1 MSLDHGPGSTR
12 EDISLSCSD
21 LACCQQ
27 QRSSRTRF
35 GLHSASQEIDSSSV
49 LVFTSDKSPFLKVLS
64 DAEVAAN
71 AAAIQ
76 IVSFKD
82 AMDDEFADSRPPAT
96 DKRRFARQRGL
107 LLEKL
112 EDFRRLNKS
121 VRQKLRQLQDSEADR
136 LETNRRIDVLK
147 NKMAE
152 AKRINECLRNDVT
165 AAETKVEELAELRRE
180 EQEKIKSAVNLTKSV
195 EATRAHLQGQ
205 LRNKEAENNRLTV
218 QLRSLEK
225 TLIEQKTEINGL
237 NHHISTLTKKAENA
251 QESLKKACQAQ
262 KLRAEK
268 FEAAIEE
275 CYDELKEKDLQLTSA
290 RLELDSRRRKK
301 EKMRDETDKVV
312 AHVDLLKSEVSD
324 LTARLQ
330 REKNNHVA
338 ATETLMQQVKNLTTE
353 NGELGASNALLQAS
367 VSKLEQQLTDCESA
381 LVEETVVSQE
391 RKRQVELAQY
401 QVTEL
406 QAEVEH
412 LLRGSR
418 VAEDQKGVE
427 VQKLRRELQDC
438 LQGLK
443 SCTESLRVSE
453 KSLSECQD
461 NLQRS
466 HWKCSEKT
474 ESIRQLQAKMEGHTK
489 FLRSSLEMRES
500 MHKASLQLQ
509 EKMDSLN
516 KQMENLRQENLE
528 LVRKLGTQ
536 EEAFRC
542 SNRQL
547 EQRTSECQALRRQL
561 EEALLDVKQQVNKV
575 KEQSVS
581 KEEALQT
588 KIVELEAEK
597 SRRDNEMRLLHQ
609 SKHMAEKQFEVR
621 LKDLQLSLD
630 QSESHKQ
637 SVQNYVD
644 FLKQFYTTVFDEGP
658 QMARFGSSYFP
669 R

>member
-82 AMDDEFADSRPPAT
+82 AMDDEFADSRPAAT

-147 NKMAE
+147 NKIAE
-152 AKRINECLRNDVT
+152 AERINECLRNDVT

-225 TLIEQKTEINGL
+225 TLIEQKTEIDGL

-275 CYDELKEKDLQLTSA
+275 CYDKLKEKDLQLTSA

-338 ATETLMQQVKNLTTE
+338 ATETLMQQVKNLTTK

-427 VQKLRRELQDC
+427 VQ
-438 LQGLK
+438 
-443 SCTESLRVSE
+443 
-453 KSLSECQD
+453 
-461 NLQRS
+461 
-466 HWKCSEKT
+466 
-474 ESIRQLQAKMEGHTK
+474 KMEGHTK

-597 SRRDNEMRLLHQ
+597 IRRDNEMRLLHQ

-658 QMARFGSSYFP
+658 QMARFGASYFP

>member
-82 AMDDEFADSRPPAT
+82 AMDDEFADSRPAAT

-147 NKMAE
+147 NKIAE
-152 AKRINECLRNDVT
+152 AERINECLRNDVT

-218 QLRSLEK
+218 QLR
-225 TLIEQKTEINGL
+225 
-237 NHHISTLTKKAENA
+237 AENA

-275 CYDELKEKDLQLTSA
+275 CYDKLKEKDLQLTSA

-338 ATETLMQQVKNLTTE
+338 ATETLMQQVKNLTTK

-597 SRRDNEMRLLHQ
+597 IRRDNEMRLLHQ

-658 QMARFGSSYFP
+658 QMARFGASYFP

>member
-218 QLRSLEK
+218 QLR
-225 TLIEQKTEINGL
+225 
-237 NHHISTLTKKAENA
+237 AENA

>member
-82 AMDDEFADSRPPAT
+82 AMDDEFADSRPAAT

-147 NKMAE
+147 NKIAE
-152 AKRINECLRNDVT
+152 AERINECLRNDVT

-225 TLIEQKTEINGL
+225 TLIEQKTEIDGL

-275 CYDELKEKDLQLTSA
+275 CYDKLKEKDLQLTSA

-338 ATETLMQQVKNLTTE
+338 ATETLMQQVKNLTTK

-474 ESIRQLQAKMEGHTK
+474 ESIRQLQAKSKIGIVN
-489 FLRSSLEMRES
+489 RVCVCR
-500 MHKASLQLQ
+500 
-509 EKMDSLN
+509 
-516 KQMENLRQENLE
+516 QMENLRQENLE

-597 SRRDNEMRLLHQ
+597 IRRDNEMRLLHQ

-658 QMARFGSSYFP
+658 QMARFGASYFP

>member
-427 VQKLRRELQDC
+427 VQK
-438 LQGLK
+438 
-443 SCTESLRVSE
+443 
-453 KSLSECQD
+453 
-461 NLQRS
+461 
-466 HWKCSEKT
+466 
-474 ESIRQLQAKMEGHTK
+474 MEGHTK